1 MDYTRIAKLHN
12 KVFSTP
18 WGSMEREQ
26 AISVLSEADRTA
38 VFNLEKD
45 YMLGRITREDIMA
58 MKQEGNETMTYAQ
71 FVKKSDSDER
81 GVMQELSQFAM
92 KSSEVYQRYRERY
105 QQEKD
110 EQQRLHNRRLTENT
124 FKNKPFSIR

>member
-1 MDYTRIAKLHN
+1 MNARIAELHN
-12 KVFSTP
+12 KVFSTSR
-18 WGSMEREQ
+18 GSREREQ
-26 AISVLSEADRTA
+26 AISALSEADRTA

-45 YMLGRITREDIMA
+45 YMLGRITRKDIMA

-71 FVKKSDSDER
+71 FVKKSDSGER
-81 GVMQELSQFAM
+81 GVMQELSRFAM
-92 KSSEVYQRYRERY
+92 KRPETYSKYRERY